1 MKIIFITGLYYPYI
15 GGGAEL
21 SNKLLVEG
29 LKNRGIDVEVF
40 TLGVE
45 DKVEKIDGVK
55 INRLKINSVTT
66 KYLEELENKNIKN
79 KIIERLKR
87 YIYKTFSI
95 FNLVLYKR
103 LFLSLKETRGE
114 ILHISGVHMFFPI
127 LWWKAAKKNNMKVI
141 CTLRDPVFLCSN
153 KRKIKIFKIL
163 DYLNSYIYKYYIYKY
178 VDCIH
183 SPSEY
188 MLNLH
193 EKNKFKFKN
202 KKVIPNTTD
211 IKNILVNFKEKN
223 IDILYVG
230 RLSEEKG
237 INTLVKAVKV
247 LNKKVVFVG
256 DGELKDK
263 ISNENIKITGW
274 ISKEET
280 YENMKK
286 SKVLILPSEWEEA
299 FGRVLIEAVA
309 NGCLVIGSDRGAIPE
324 VLNYD
329 ERYIFKEKEVEELQK
344 KFLRILNLNEN
355 EYQNEVLELQK
366 YMEKYNYKNHINE
379 FEKFYRKLLK
389 IGE

>member
-45 DKVEKIDGVK
+45 DKVEKINGVK
-55 INRLKINSVTT
+55 VNRLKINSITT
-66 KYLEELENKNIKN
+66 KYLRELENKKIKN
-79 KIIERLKR
+79 KNMERINR
-87 YIYKTFSI
+87 YIYKIFSTF
-95 FNLVLYKR
+95 NWKLYKR
-103 LFLSLKETRGE
+103 LYTILKESKGE

-127 LWWKAAKKNNMKVI
+127 LWWKAAQKNNMQVI

-153 KRKIKIFKIL
+153 ERKVKILKIL
-163 DYLNSYIYKYYIYKY
+163 DYLNSYIYKYCIYKY
-178 VDCIH
+178 VDCVH

-193 EKNKFKFKN
+193 EKDKFKFKN

-237 INTLVKAVKV
+237 INTLVKAVKN

-256 DGELKDK
+256 DGELKDN
-263 ISNENIKITGW
+263 ISNENIEITGW

-280 YENMKK
+280 YEYMKK

-299 FGRVLIEAVA
+299 FGRVLIEAVT
-309 NGCLVIGSDRGAIPE
+309 NGSLVIGSDRGAIPE

-329 ERYIFKEKEVEELQK
+329 ERYIFKEKVVNELQEK
-344 KFLRILNLNEN
+344 ILRILNLNEN
-355 EYQNEVLELQK
+355 EYKNEVLELQK
-366 YMEKYNYKNHINE
+366 YMEKYNYENHINE
-379 FEKFYRKLLK
+379 FEKFYNEIK
-389 IGE
+389 